1 LQRSTERIEQR
12 LVKTAFLSYYI
23 SMYNVVNE
31 SLGYEKTSI
40 TVDEIYDFIN
50 DIKHE
55 SGKVVP
61 EIRKED
67 ITFCFYILQVLGLCV
82 DSID

>member
-40 TVDEIYDFIN
+40 TVDEIYDFIR

-55 SGKVVP
+55 SGKEVP
-61 EIRKED
+61 EIKKED
-67 ITFCFYILQVLGLCV
+67 ITFCFYILHVLGLCN
-82 DSID
+82 DSND

>member
-1 LQRSTERIEQR
+1 
-12 LVKTAFLSYYI
+12 
-23 SMYNVVNE
+23 MYNVVNE

-40 TVDEIYDFIN
+40 TVDEIYDFIH

-55 SGKVVP
+55 SGKDVP
-61 EIRKED
+61 EIKKED
-67 ITFCFYILQVLGLCV
+67 ITFCFYILQVLGLCK